1 MITKGEYF
9 DHYPK
14 SLTLFF
20 KEVYG
25 DQSGDFVCG
34 YRGLKG

>member
-14 SLTLFF
+14 SPTLFF
-20 KEVYG
+20 KEVYE
-25 DQSGDFVCG
+25 DQSRDFVCG
-34 YRGLKG
+34 YWGLKG